1 MIKQGLEDPYV
12 RVGHRLAIWQRAQK
26 ICTTPGLKK
35 LHHHWDD
42 FKDDRMAAVKES
54 PKVCTSHRF
63 PPEYLSWNNLLVLN

>member
-1 MIKQGLEDPYV
+1 M

-63 PPEYLSWNNLLVLN
+63 FPRIFVMEQFLNLTFGQNYES